1 MNPVKVFTKA
11 VIVFASD
18 LDESRGYVA
27 TFVDGKVSAVY
38 PHRPMAEVLVFAE
51 RLANN
56 EADLELARIRSTAQA
71 NGTDQPGGPTSPHAA
86 EPDAASVASDG
97 SDRAGWAVGLAEQI
111 NGRFS
116 SIFGWPEG
124 FVVAEPTPEGGLK
137 LSIGWNDIQVR
148 KDGSSVGGGTDMGT
162 HRMAGVVREAYKIVN
177 PPPSD
182 CSQSGCMPPDYQPE
196 GPIPQ
201 FSDPPA
207 ADSCEQKRE

>member
-1 MNPVKVFTKA
+1 MSKTFTIEKGRVVKVNGLPYECLGDVQVSGWREPEWPVGPLTGP
-11 VIVFASD
+11 AS
-18 LDESRGYVA
+18 G
-27 TFVDGKVSAVY
+27 SANA
-38 PHRPMAEVLVFAE
+38 P
-51 RLANN
+51 
-56 EADLELARIRSTAQA
+56 
-71 NGTDQPGGPTSPHAA
+71 DQPGGPTSPHAA

-97 SDRAGWAVGLAEQI
+97 SDRVGWAVGLAEQI

>member
-71 NGTDQPGGPTSPHAA
+71 NGTDQPGCPTSPHAA

-97 SDRAGWAVGLAEQI
+97 S
-111 NGRFS
+111 
-116 SIFGWPEG
+116 
-124 FVVAEPTPEGGLK
+124 T
-137 LSIGWNDIQVR
+137 
-148 KDGSSVGGGTDMGT
+148 
-162 HRMAGVVREAYKIVN
+162 
-177 PPPSD
+177 
-182 CSQSGCMPPDYQPE
+182 
-196 GPIPQ
+196 
-201 FSDPPA
+201 
-207 ADSCEQKRE
+207 